1 MSRPRTAPAS
11 HRPSRGGAE
20 GRTPLRKSVTFLLLV
35 FGALAG
41 TIMYRR
47 RSARR
52 LERVELYAA
61 DGSMASLPEGSVD
74 AERMLS
80 LARDILSVP
89 G

>member
-1 MSRPRTAPAS
+1 M
-11 HRPSRGGAE
+11 
-20 GRTPLRKSVTFLLLV
+20 V

-41 TIMYRR
+41 TVMYRR
-47 RSARR
+47 RSARK

-61 DGSMASLPEGSVD
+61 DGSMASLPDGSAD

-80 LARDILSVP
+80 LARDVLSVP

>member
-1 MSRPRTAPAS
+1 
-11 HRPSRGGAE
+11 
-20 GRTPLRKSVTFLLLV
+20 
-35 FGALAG
+35 
-41 TIMYRR
+41 MYRR

-52 LERVELYAA
+52 LERVEIYAG

>member
-1 MSRPRTAPAS
+1 
-11 HRPSRGGAE
+11 
-20 GRTPLRKSVTFLLLV
+20 LV
-35 FGALAG
+35 AFGALVG
-41 TIMYRR
+41 TVMYRR

-61 DGSMASLPEGSVD
+61 DGSMASLPEGSHD

>member
-1 MSRPRTAPAS
+1 MRPQ
-11 HRPSRGGAE
+11 PSRGGAE
-20 GRTPLRKSVTFLLLV
+20 GRTPLRKSLTFLLLV

-41 TIMYRR
+41 TVMYRR

>member
-1 MSRPRTAPAS
+1 
-11 HRPSRGGAE
+11 
-20 GRTPLRKSVTFLLLV
+20 
-35 FGALAG
+35 
-41 TIMYRR
+41 MYRR

-61 DGSMASLPEGSVD
+61 DGAMASLPDGSAD

-80 LARDILSVP
+80 LARDVLSVP

>member
-1 MSRPRTAPAS
+1 VS
-11 HRPSRGGAE
+11 
-20 GRTPLRKSVTFLLLV
+20 LLLLV
-35 FGALAG
+35 FAALAG
-41 TIMYRR
+41 TVMYRR

-61 DGSMASLPEGSVD
+61 DGSMASFPEGSVD

>member
-1 MSRPRTAPAS
+1 M
-11 HRPSRGGAE
+11 
-20 GRTPLRKSVTFLLLV
+20 VV

-41 TIMYRR
+41 TVMYRR

-61 DGSMASLPEGSVD
+61 DGAMASLPDGSAD

-80 LARDILSVP
+80 LARDVLSVP

>member
-1 MSRPRTAPAS
+1 
-11 HRPSRGGAE
+11 
-20 GRTPLRKSVTFLLLV
+20 VTFLLLV

>member
-1 MSRPRTAPAS
+1 M
-11 HRPSRGGAE
+11 
-20 GRTPLRKSVTFLLLV
+20 LV
-35 FGALAG
+35 LVLGALAASA
-41 TIMYRR
+41 MYRR